1 MADERG
7 VESRVQPSFLED
19 VLEIFGSLGF
29 ESGVRKLEF
38 GKLRRVF

>member
-1 MADERG
+1 MREERRL
-7 VESRVQPSFLED
+7 ECNRSFLED

-29 ESGVRKLEF
+29 EAGVQKLEF